1 MSRSNEDH
9 TKNNINNNKIHHHPI
24 SVDGLIDNWRHIDLK
39 ALDGMGGCLVFN
51 DGKTYIGE
59 FRYGVYKNDDGV
71 INRDLRFVPESYN
84 VSRFGSSSML
94 LIRNRQISNTAHD
107 MVTRAIA
114 VVPSHKHKRTRTFV
128 LWDSFQYSPERLKK
142 DGRLLM
148 GHDTK
153 NLVMNTP
160 ELRDDY
166 RENKM
171 LRKRRYEAERQGLLD
186 QPCIDPD
193 VSVEELARLHDYDE
207 VVMLT
212 DEPK

>member
-1 MSRSNEDH
+1 
-9 TKNNINNNKIHHHPI
+9 
-24 SVDGLIDNWRHIDLK
+24 
-39 ALDGMGGCLVFN
+39 
-51 DGKTYIGE
+51 
-59 FRYGVYKNDDGV
+59 
-71 INRDLRFVPESYN
+71 
-84 VSRFGSSSML
+84 ML

-166 RENKM
+166 RENKL

-207 VVMLT
+207 VV
-212 DEPK
+212 DKSK

>member
-1 MSRSNEDH
+1 MSRGNEDH
-9 TKNNINNNKIHHHPI
+9 TKNNINNKIHHRSI
-24 SVDGLIDNWRHIDLK
+24 NADGLIDNWRHIDLK
-39 ALDGMGGCLVFN
+39 ALNGVGGCLVFN

-166 RENKM
+166 HENKM

-207 VVMLT
+207 VVVLT
-212 DEPK
+212 DKSK

>member
-1 MSRSNEDH
+1 MSSSNEDH
-9 TKNNINNNKIHHHPI
+9 AKKNINNKIHHRPI
-24 SVDGLIDNWRHIDLK
+24 NADGLIDNWRHIDLK
-39 ALDGMGGCLVFN
+39 ALNGMGCCLVFN
-51 DGKTYIGE
+51 DDKTYIGE

-84 VSRFGSSSML
+84 VSMFGSSSML
-94 LIRNRQISNTAHD
+94 LIRNRQISNIAHD

-114 VVPSHKHKRTRTFV
+114 VAPSHKHKRTRTFV

-166 RENKM
+166 REKQNAPQAA
-171 LRKRRYEAERQGLLD
+171 LRGRTTGSSRSAM
-186 QPCIDPD
+186 
-193 VSVEELARLHDYDE
+193 H
-207 VVMLT
+207 
-212 DEPK
+212 